1 MRELHGID
9 ISREA
14 PYRYLSMAA
23 GHGMLRFVPRTQD
36 VLTKRLVDIFPWLRA
51 DVVHCGSVESVA
63 DRAAEKLVELL
74 IERHRRLGKD
84 EISIGWSG
92 GHSMWLLAK
101 KLALLLSQER
111 EGLPR
116 KIVCH
121 SLTAGFDLKS
131 VGTDPGGFL
140 AWLVDNPTVRIQTG
154 FVGLRAPAIVKIR
167 QRREMLS
174 LPGIADAAELA
185 RSLDIIVTSCGVL
198 EDEHSM
204 LHMYYDHHSPETAR
218 FLEKSGCV
226 GDILW
231 MPLRE
236 TEPIRLDEIKP
247 QDQDRLYCAMT
258 LLDPDSLHTLVEGGT
273 DVMLVAGPCTH
284 CYSDK
289 SRVVR
294 AILRQSKRLVTHL
307 VADHRTVRG
316 VLEAEAKAIS
326 GIR

>member
-1 MRELHGID
+1 
-9 ISREA
+9 
-14 PYRYLSMAA
+14 
-23 GHGMLRFVPRTQD
+23 
-36 VLTKRLVDIFPWLRA
+36 
-51 DVVHCGSVESVA
+51 
-63 DRAAEKLVELL
+63 
-74 IERHRRLGKD
+74 
-84 EISIGWSG
+84 
-92 GHSMWLLAK
+92 
-101 KLALLLSQER
+101 
-111 EGLPR
+111 
-116 KIVCH
+116 
-121 SLTAGFDLKS
+121 
-131 VGTDPGGFL
+131 
-140 AWLVDNPTVRIQTG
+140 
-154 FVGLRAPAIVKIR
+154 
-167 QRREMLS
+167 
-174 LPGIADAAELA
+174 
-185 RSLDIIVTSCGVL
+185 
-198 EDEHSM
+198 
-204 LHMYYDHHSPETAR
+204 
-218 FLEKSGCV
+218 
-226 GDILW
+226 